1 MSLVHP
7 GLLPPGVC
15 NQGKGERQ
23 MRWGVAFKVAAAAP
37 WNLLEMQIL
46 KPQSKLT
53 GSDRGEGLGGVG
65 PPI

>member
-1 MSLVHP
+1 
-7 GLLPPGVC
+7 
-15 NQGKGERQ
+15 
-23 MRWGVAFKVAAAAP
+23 MRWGVAFNVAAAAP
-37 WNLLEMQIL
+37 WNLLVMQIL